1 MKLERKIKMLL
12 KLLII
17 LKVKQNNLIKY
28 LKIMKMKNEM
38 KYLIIINKI
47 NFNQKLF
54 YDQKY
59 FIINEKY

>member
-1 MKLERKIKMLL
+1 MKLEKQNKMLL

-17 LKVKQNNLIKY
+17 LIIKQNNLIKY

-47 NFNQKLF
+47 NFIQKLF
-54 YDQKY
+54 
-59 FIINEKY
+59 

>member
-1 MKLERKIKMLL
+1 MKLERKNKMLL

-28 LKIMKMKNEM
+28 LKIMKMMNEM

-54 YDQKY
+54 
-59 FIINEKY
+59 